1 VDVRLEDLVVQDR
14 VTQVLQVRDGLGEAV
29 AEADL
34 STWLLTQG
42 RNLPDLAMVFDAFCW
57 RLSGNGI
64 PIWRASLHGF
74 TLHPQM
80 RGMGLRWWKDQAVVE
95 EFIVNRGAETDD
107 EFAASP
113 IRKTVSEGV
122 FVRLK
127 PTDAQWSTF
136 PLLRRLGGL
145 GVTDYLVFPIGQF
158 NERSIATTFA
168 TLAEGGFNA
177 AQVATIEAAMP
188 ALGAIVETHL
198 LKRVAIDL
206 LDTYLGRAAGRRVFA
221 GEILRGEGAG
231 VRAIIMATDLRDFT
245 RISDL
250 LPPGDIIELL
260 NDYFECVGSAV
271 RAEGGEVL
279 KFIGDGVLAIFPV
292 EEESQGVAALRVT
305 AAARAILTGLDAL
318 NQTRAWSELPI
329 LKAGIGLHIGDVIFG
344 NVGAQ
349 DRLDFTVI
357 GPAVNLAFRLEDL
370 TKHLGIPIIVSA
382 ALAHTAPQQ
391 FTSLGPQT
399 VRGIDQPLEVFG
411 LAALQ
416 ATQNHDPNPLVLR

>member
-1 VDVRLEDLVVQDR
+1 VNVRLEDLVVQDR
-14 VTQVLQVRDGLGEAV
+14 VTQVLQVRDSHGRAV

-34 STWLLTQG
+34 SAWLLTQG
-42 RNLPDLAMVFDAFCW
+42 RNIADLAELFDAFCW
-57 RLSGNGI
+57 RLIGNGI
-64 PIWRASLHGF
+64 PVWRATLHGF

-95 EFIVNRGAETDD
+95 EFIVNRGVETDD
-107 EFAASP
+107 EFAVSP
-113 IRKTVSEGV
+113 IRKTVSDGV
-122 FVRLK
+122 FARFTPADRL
-127 PTDAQWSTF
+127 WSTF
-136 PLLRRLGGL
+136 PLLHRLGGL
-145 GVTDYLVFPIGQF
+145 GVTDYLAFPIGQF

-168 TLAEGGFNA
+168 TLAAGGFEPGQIA
-177 AQVATIEAAMP
+177 AIDAAMP

-198 LKRVAIDL
+198 LKRVAVDL
-206 LDTYLGRAAGRRVFA
+206 LTTYLGRAAGQRVFS

-250 LPPGDIIELL
+250 LPSGDIIELL
-260 NDYFECVGSAV
+260 DDYFECVGSAV

-292 EEESQGVAALRVT
+292 EEESQGVAAMRAV
-305 AAARAILTGLDAL
+305 AAAKAILAGLETL
-318 NQTRAWSELPI
+318 NQTRAWSERPM

-370 TKHLGIPIIVSA
+370 TKNLGIPIITSA
-382 ALAHTAPQQ
+382 ALACTAPHQ
-391 FTSLGPQT
+391 FMSLGAQH
-399 VRGIDQPLEVFG
+399 VRGVDQPLEVFG
-411 LAALQ
+411 L
-416 ATQNHDPNPLVLR
+416 TTP